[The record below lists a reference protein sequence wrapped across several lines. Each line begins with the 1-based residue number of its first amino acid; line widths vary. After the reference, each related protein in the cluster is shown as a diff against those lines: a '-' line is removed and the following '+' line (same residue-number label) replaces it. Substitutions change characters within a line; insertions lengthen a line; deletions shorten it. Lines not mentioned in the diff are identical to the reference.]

1 VVWRG
6 VLEEHRDERPIVI
19 LRLIEQRVDRTRLE
33 VREPLLPGGG
43 ASDDTGLLFGS
54 A

>member
-1 VVWRG
+1 
-6 VLEEHRDERPIVI
+6 VLQAQRDERPIMI

-33 VREPLLPGGG
+33 VRELLLPGGG
-43 ASDDTGLLFGS
+43 APDDTGLLSGS